1 MSGQFTPGL
10 HRVDTTRYCL
20 HVPFVQRYTEAMEPT
35 LLSAEVNDLPRAVRR
50 LDSLHIQINALNEAL
65 KEMLDCGASFPSR
78 RKRLRRHPRG
88 GRQELLRFR
97 QEARKLTLY
106 APY

>member
-1 MSGQFTPGL
+1 
-10 HRVDTTRYCL
+10 
-20 HVPFVQRYTEAMEPT
+20 MEPT
-35 LLSAEVNDLPRAVRR
+35 VLSADVNDLPRAVRR
-50 LDSLHIQINALNEAL
+50 LDSLHLQINALNEAL
-65 KEMLDCGASFPSR
+65 KQMLDSDASFPMP